1 MAFFVKIIGFYCIKV
16 LLFVFAEG
24 IFNSMK
30 PIVEYT
36 DYRKYMRDFYEER
49 KRLSAFSWKE
59 FSNLAGFSSCS
70 YMKVV
75 CDGKSKLS
83 RVGVERTAQAM
94 GLVGFEVEYFRAMVV
109 FSQAESDEK
118 KRAAFE
124 QMRSIAKYHKV
135 RVLEED
141 VFDYYDSWRNPTL
154 RELAPLM
161 PGATPGE
168 MAKMCYPYV
177 SAADVQKSLQFLTK
191 AGLLLRS
198 EDGKYTQA
206 ESFVTGSA
214 EATRLAI
221 RGAHREMAGL
231 AAKALDLPV
240 TERNFTGV
248 TLGVSEDSYGRIV
261 KELDECRRKIIAIA
275 TEDKNIN
282 QVYRVNLQL
291 FPLTHKT
298 GEVSHD

>member
-1 MAFFVKIIGFYCIKV
+1 M
-16 LLFVFAEG
+16 
-24 IFNSMK
+24 N
-30 PIVEYT
+30 PIVEYS
-36 DYRKYMRDFYEER
+36 DFRKYMRDFYEDR
-49 KRLSAFSWKE
+49 KLRSAFSWRE
-59 FSNLAGFSSCS
+59 FSKNAGFSSPS

-83 RVGVERTAQAM
+83 RIGVERTGAAM
-94 GLVGFEVEYFRAMVV
+94 GLSGFEMDYFRAMVK
-109 FSQAESDEK
+109 FGQDEK
-118 KRAAFE
+118 EEKKKAAYE
-124 QMRSIAKYHKV
+124 EMLAIAKVYKV
-135 RVLEED
+135 RTLEGD
-141 VFDYYDSWRNPTL
+141 LFQYYDTWRNPVL
-154 RELAPLM
+154 RELAPIM

-177 SAADVQKSLQFLTK
+177 SAADVQKTLQFLTK
-191 AGLLLRS
+191 AGLLLKS
-198 EDGKYTQA
+198 EDGNYTQA
-206 ESFVTGSA
+206 ESVVKGSS

-248 TLGVSEDSYGRIV
+248 TVGVSEDSYNRIV

>member
-1 MAFFVKIIGFYCIKV
+1 MLILCKKKNFYCINV
-16 LLFVFAEG
+16 LLFRFFKG
-24 IFNSMK
+24 RFSNMK

-36 DYRKYMRDFYEER
+36 DYRKYMLDFYEER
-49 KRLSAFSWKE
+49 KRRSAFSWKE

-75 CDGKSKLS
+75 CDGKSNLS

-94 GLVGFEVEYFRAMVV
+94 GLVGFEQDYFRAMVQ
-109 FSQAESDEK
+109 FNQAEVDEK
-118 KRAAFE
+118 KKAAFE
-124 QMRSIAKYHKV
+124 LMCSIAKFHKV
-135 RVLEED
+135 RILEED

-177 SAADVQKSLQFLTK
+177 SAADVQKTLQFLTK
-191 AGLLLRS
+191 VGLLHRA
-198 EDGKYTQA
+198 EDGSYSQA
-206 ESFVTGSA
+206 ETFVSGST

-240 TERNFTGV
+240 TERNFSGV
-248 TLGVSEDSYGRIV
+248 TVGVSEDSYQRIV

-275 TEDKNIN
+275 TEDKDIN
-282 QVYRVNLQL
+282 QVYRVNLQF

>member
-1 MAFFVKIIGFYCIKV
+1 
-16 LLFVFAEG
+16 
-24 IFNSMK
+24 MK

-36 DYRKYMRDFYEER
+36 DYRKYMLDFYEER
-49 KRLSAFSWKE
+49 KRRSAFSWKE

-94 GLVGFEVEYFRAMVV
+94 GLVGFEQDYFRAMVQ
-109 FSQAESDEK
+109 FNQAEVDEK
-118 KRAAFE
+118 KKAAFE
-124 QMRSIAKYHKV
+124 LMCSIAKFHKV
-135 RVLEED
+135 RILEED

-154 RELAPLM
+154 RELAPMM

-177 SAADVQKSLQFLTK
+177 SAADVQKTLQFLTK
-191 AGLLLRS
+191 AGLLHRA
-198 EDGKYTQA
+198 EDGSYSQA
-206 ESFVTGSA
+206 ETFVSGST

-240 TERNFTGV
+240 TERNFSGV
-248 TLGVSEDSYGRIV
+248 TVGVSEDSYQRIV

-275 TEDKNIN
+275 TEDKDIN
-282 QVYRVNLQL
+282 QVYRVNLQF